1 MFERFTDEARRVVVY
16 AQEECRL
23 RNDPHIGTEHLL
35 LGLAHGLD
43 VTSQALADAGFDT
56 QSGRQQLE
64 VTTPVRRWAIAL
76 VWLVLAPAGHIPFT
90 PRAKRTMEESLRV
103 SNRLGQEHIAPPHL
117 LRGLLGLPDAGGT
130 RLLLAM
136 GVDVASLAARAE
148 ELAQTSAPDAERGRT
163 FSVRRVMQQ
172 RDRLRAALVRYGR
185 HEEGCDQDGGCTCG
199 LAHVLSE
206 DVNDKGAH
214 GRPDSHFQP
223 GTGHSD
229 RGDG

>member
-1 MFERFTDEARRVVVY
+1 MFERFTDEGRRVVVY

-64 VTTPVRRWAIAL
+64 VTTPVRRWA
-76 VWLVLAPAGHIPFT
+76 VTGHIPFT

-136 GVDVASLAARAE
+136 GLDVASLAARAE
-148 ELAQTSAPDAERGRT
+148 ELAQTSAPDAGHEVGSDGITTSTERGRT

-206 DVNDKGAH
+206 DVNDKGA
-214 GRPDSHFQP
+214 
-223 GTGHSD
+223 
-229 RGDG
+229 